1 MSETAVELTGN
12 SKPVTTEIQQI
23 PTEIQQIPIE
33 IQQIPIEIQ
42 QIPIEIQLIPTEIT
56 NGKNILDLF
65 KSQDFT
71 QKVGIIPTVL
81 FELYKVMVSSFLIL
95 FVPQNCDGHVC
106 TLSENLVTEDNLYT
120 SGLVINFITMFSF
133 LIFYLFEIQRETK
146 LITYLEVNTTVPGDN
161 ESVGKS
167 LELLPEE
174 KKLTIYSIDKK
185 YQLAGWSALTMFV
198 VNTILSGFVV
208 YKYYL
213 DNQTTSTYITNI
225 LFMVTKLGDIYSTVN
240 TDKNIFYSAY
250 HKCKLQYN
258 DVDPDKKI
266 EHVGVEAKTLA

>member
-1 MSETAVELTGN
+1 MSESAVELTSN
-12 SKPVTTEIQQI
+12 PVVTEIQVT
-23 PTEIQQIPIE
+23 PVEVK
-33 IQQIPIEIQ
+33 
-42 QIPIEIQLIPTEIT
+42 
-56 NGKNILDLF
+56 KNILDLF
-65 KSQDFT
+65 KSQDFN
-71 QKVGIIPTVL
+71 QKVGVIPTVL

-133 LIFYLFEIQRETK
+133 LIFYLFEILRENK
-146 LITYLEVNTTVPGDN
+146 LITYLEVNTTVPADN

-167 LELLPEE
+167 LELLPED
-174 KKLTIYSIDKK
+174 KKLTIYSIDRK

-213 DNQTTSTYITNI
+213 DNQTTSTYVTNI
-225 LFMVTKLGDIYSTVN
+225 LFMITKLGDIYSTVN

>member
-1 MSETAVELTGN
+1 MSEPAVELTGMVPT
-12 SKPVTTEIQQI
+12 PVTQNESEIVK
-23 PTEIQQIPIE
+23 E
-33 IQQIPIEIQ
+33 
-42 QIPIEIQLIPTEIT
+42 
-56 NGKNILDLF
+56 NKFNVLDLL

-71 QKVGIIPTVL
+71 QKAGVIPTVL

-95 FVPQNCDGHVC
+95 FVPQNCNGHVC
-106 TLSENLVTEDNLYT
+106 SLSENLVTPDNLYT
-120 SGLVINFITMFSF
+120 GGLVVNFLTMGTFV
-133 LIFYLFEIQRETK
+133 IFYLCEILRENK
-146 LITYLEVNTTVPGDN
+146 LITYLEVNSTLPADN
-161 ESVGKS
+161 ESVGKA

-174 KKLTIYSIDKK
+174 KKSAIYSIDKK
-185 YQLAGWSALTMFV
+185 YQWAGWSALTMFT

-225 LFMVTKLGDIYSTVN
+225 LFMVTKLADIYSTVN

-258 DVDPDKKI
+258 DVDPDKKLF
-266 EHVGVEAKTLA
+266 GVETTDQNQA